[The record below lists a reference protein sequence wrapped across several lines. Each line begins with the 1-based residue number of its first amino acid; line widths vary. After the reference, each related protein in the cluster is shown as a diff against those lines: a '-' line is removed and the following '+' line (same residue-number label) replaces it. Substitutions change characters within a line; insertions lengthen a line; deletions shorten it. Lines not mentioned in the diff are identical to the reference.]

1 MAVCAIVCCKVAFL
15 ENQAAVIVIDM
26 LNDFVT
32 GKLEAKRAQHIIPN
46 LKRLVEAA
54 RENNVPVI
62 YSNDAHYPQDVE
74 VTRKWGNHAIKGTE
88 GAEVIPELEPA
99 EKDYVVEKRTYS
111 GFYETGLDPLLRSLY
126 KGEGAK
132 TVILGGLHTN
142 MCVRHTAADAFF
154 RGYNIIVAKDG
165 VEAFTQ
171 KDQEEGL
178 KYLEYVYNAK
188 IMTVD
193 EIIRELK

>member
-1 MAVCAIVCCKVAFL
+1 MLVIGSRVTSLDNKAVV
-15 ENQAAVIVIDM
+15 VIDM

-32 GKLEAKRAQHIIPN
+32 GSLECKRAKPIIPK
-46 LKRLVEAA
+46 LKKLIEVA
-54 RENNVPVI
+54 RKNNVPVI
-62 YSNDAHYPQDVE
+62 YSNDAHYPQDAE
-74 VTRKWGNHAIKGTE
+74 VVRKWGKHAIKGTE
-88 GAEVIPELEPA
+88 GAEVIPELKPA
-99 EKDYVVEKRTYS
+99 KKDYIVEKRTYS
-111 GFYETGLDPLLRSLY
+111 GFYETGLEPLLRSLY

-171 KDQEEGL
+171 ENHEQGL

-193 EIIRELK
+193 EIVNEFG